1 MRIHASRVEIYEP
14 ATVCPRDTRGMTSS
28 LGQSTIVMAQLRSD
42 LSLVMTSWVFL
53 IIVTM
58 IDDDGTCEF
67 RNGVHQGWQL
77 TLAHFVTINSIL
89 INLYMGRAIRW

>member
-53 IIVTM
+53 IIVTSTM
-58 IDDDGTCEF
+58 M
-67 RNGVHQGWQL
+67 
-77 TLAHFVTINSIL
+77 A
-89 INLYMGRAIRW
+89 RASSGMVCTKGGS